1 MVDVVVAVDVGGTK
15 TAAAL
20 VDAEHTILDTATAP
34 TPAADGPGA
43 VIATIVDLAST
54 LLSRTEPARVR
65 AAGIGTAGVVDVP
78 RGAIISATDTFAG
91 WPGTPVAARVADELV
106 RIGVGAVPVHVQ
118 NDVDAC
124 ALGEARYGA
133 ARGASDAVVVAVG
146 TGVGAGVIVGGRVIR
161 GARHVAGEIGHL
173 PIAGADHLR
182 CPCGRPG
189 HLEALGSGIGMHR
202 HYLALGGD
210 PAVADARRIV
220 ARADSGDAIA
230 RRALEESA
238 AAVGRALAGVATLLD
253 PECIV
258 VTGGV
263 TGIGEEWWLPMERA
277 FRDELIDVLTDLP
290 LRRGELGG
298 AAQLYGAAAAAWDRV
313 DGKSAS

>member
-1 MVDVVVAVDVGGTK
+1 MADVVLTYDVGGTK

-20 VDAEHTILDTATAP
+20 VDADHTILDTVVAP
-34 TPAADGPGA
+34 TPAADGPDA

-54 LLSRTEPARVR
+54 LRGRTETARIR
-65 AAGIGTAGVVDVP
+65 AVGIGTAGVVDVS
-78 RGAIISATDTFAG
+78 RGEIISATDTFTG
-91 WPGTPVAARVADELV
+91 WPGTRLADRVRDELA
-106 RIGVGAVPVHVQ
+106 RLGVGAVPVDVQ

-124 ALGEARYGA
+124 ALGEARHGA
-133 ARGASDAVVVAVG
+133 ARGASNVVVVAVG
-146 TGVGAGVIVGGRVIR
+146 TGVGAGVVVDGRVIR

-202 HYLALGGD
+202 HYLSLGGD
-210 PAVADARRIV
+210 PGVADARGLA
-220 ARADSGDAIA
+220 ARAAAGDATA
-230 RRALEESA
+230 ERALEESA

-263 TGIGEEWWLPMERA
+263 TGIGEAWWLPMQRA
-277 FRDELIDVLTDLP
+277 FRREVIDVLAGLP

-298 AAQLYGAAAAAWDRV
+298 EAQLYGAAAAAWDRV
-313 DGKSAS
+313 DGES